1 MKEVFDA
8 VTDRCGQV
16 REEIRSHR
24 EYNASENP
32 SGDRQAEADVR
43 VDRLLV
49 DVIGGL
55 DSVGQVVSEE
65 RDEPVDCGS
74 GELSVAIDPL
84 DGSSNIKTN
93 NVAGTIAGVY
103 SERLP
108 CEAENLESAFY
119 IVYGPATTG
128 VRMDGDGNVSEHLV
142 QAGNSSGLEI
152 PSEPQVY
159 GLGGNKGWSDGFR
172 NLESRFSERMKL
184 RYCGGMVGDINQVL
198 HRGGLFGYP
207 AVDGHPDGKLRA
219 FYETIPVGAIVEAAG
234 GRASDGDRPITE
246 QAFSDIHSRTP
257 FFAGNTQIVEEV
269 EAAQW

>member
-1 MKEVFDA
+1 VKEVFDA
-8 VTDRCGQV
+8 VTDRSGQV

-24 EYNASENP
+24 EYEASENP

-49 DVIGGL
+49 DAIGGL

-65 RDEPVDCGS
+65 RDDAVDTGS
-74 GELSVAIDPL
+74 GGLSVAIDPL
-84 DGSSNIKTN
+84 DGSSNLKTN
-93 NVAGTIAGVY
+93 NVVGTIVGVY

-119 IVYGPATTG
+119 VVYGPTNTA
-128 VRMDGDGNVSEHLV
+128 VRMDGDENISEHLV
-142 QAGNSSGLEI
+142 EAGDSSGLEI
-152 PSEPQVY
+152 QSESQVY

-172 NLESRFSERMKL
+172 ELESGFSERMKL
-184 RYCGGMVGDINQVL
+184 RYCGGMVGDVNQVL

-207 AVDGHPDGKLRA
+207 AIEGYPDGKLRA
-219 FYETIPVGAIVEAAG
+219 FYEAIPVGAIVEAAG
-234 GRASDGDRPITE
+234 GRASDGDRSITE
-246 QAFSDIHSRTP
+246 QSFYDLHSRTP
-257 FFAGNTQIVEEV
+257 FFAGSTQIVEEV

>member
-1 MKEVFDA
+1 VREVFDA

-24 EYNASENP
+24 EYVASENP
-32 SGDRQAEADVR
+32 SGDRQAEADVQA
-43 VDRLLV
+43 DRRLV
-49 DVIGGL
+49 DAISGL
-55 DSVGQVVSEE
+55 DKVGQVVSEE

-93 NVAGTIAGVY
+93 NVVGTIVGVY
-103 SERLP
+103 SEKLP

-119 IVYGPATTG
+119 IVYGPTTTA
-128 VRMDGDGNVSEHLV
+128 VRMDNEGNVSEHLV
-142 QAGNSSGLEI
+142 EAGNSSGLEI

-159 GLGGNKGWSDGFR
+159 GLGGNKCWGDGFR
-172 NLESRFSERMKL
+172 ELESGFSERMKL
-184 RYCGGMVGDINQVL
+184 RYCGGMVGDVNQVL

-207 AVDGHPDGKLRA
+207 DVEGYPDGKLRA
-219 FYETIPVGAIVEAAG
+219 FYEAIPVGAIVEAAG
-234 GRASDGDRPITE
+234 GRASDGNRSITE
-246 QAFSDIHSRTP
+246 QGFNDIHTRTP